1 MSRRES
7 FGSFGSEFNHEK
19 KRLITLGKCSRY
31 YLFILGSAIFKFLSL
46 ILLGMKNVGKNG
58 IGLFGFCP
66 TFNDYNFIQS
76 IFIYFGY
83 LVFGIIFLYF
93 KDIKKLELNDLVIKN
108 TTILSIS
115 RSFITNRL
123 PKENP
128 KKSKLKLFLLGL
140 AFVLYIEIKKVL
152 YIEGFQFFNFW
163 TVEIIFMLHFMRK
176 YFVMDFYLHHKV
188 SIIFIIS
195 ICSILL
201 LTASFLPTSLLGK
214 ISGNAYQNI
223 ETKLGSK
230 LYSILFIFVF
240 FVLSYDYAFSRIY
253 SKILMQIKFISP
265 YKIILAFGIVGFV
278 ISLIASV
285 VSYFIG
291 YRDNFNNYFSSMRNV
306 LNGGKPYKFWVE
318 IFCIYPLYSFT
329 NFMELTFEIL
339 TIYYLNPF
347 YVLMTNNLYYS
358 ITELISFLS
367 NISSDGLK
375 IAHFLIA
382 EFSEVFA
389 FLGYMIYLE
398 ILELNFCRLN
408 ENLKSRIIEKG
419 EKEFRNLTIA
429 IKDKDKD
436 NEDDDKD
443 TDEQYTGPYRN
454 I

>member
-1 MSRRES
+1 MMSHAES
-7 FGSFGSEFNHEK
+7 FDSFISGLNIEK
-19 KRLITLGKCSRY
+19 KRFITIGKCSRY

-46 ILLGMKNVGKNG
+46 ILLGMKNVTKNG
-58 IGLFGFCP
+58 FGLFGFCP
-66 TFNDYNFIQS
+66 TFNDFNFIQS

-83 LVFGIIFLYF
+83 LVFGILFLFF
-93 KDIKKLELNDLVIKN
+93 KDIKK
-108 TTILSIS
+108 
-115 RSFITNRL
+115 
-123 PKENP
+123 
-128 KKSKLKLFLLGL
+128 LGL
-140 AFVLYIEIKKVL
+140 AFVLYIEVKKVL

-176 YFVMDFYLHHKV
+176 YFVMDFYLHNKV

-214 ISGNAYQNI
+214 ISGNAYENI
-223 ETKLGSK
+223 EIKLGSK
-230 LYSILFIFVF
+230 FYSILFIFIF
-240 FVLSYDYAFSRIY
+240 IILSYDYSFSRIY

-265 YKIILAFGIVGFV
+265 YKIILAFGIVGFG

-306 LNGGKPYKFWVE
+306 LNGEKPYKFWVE

-408 ENLKSRIIEKG
+408 ENLKRIIIEKG
-419 EKEFRNLTIA
+419 EKEFRHLTVA
-429 IKDKDKD
+429 INKD
-436 NEDDDKD
+436 NNFENEEDEKD
-443 TDEQYTGPYRN
+443 EEYTGPYRN

>member
-1 MSRRES
+1 
-7 FGSFGSEFNHEK
+7 
-19 KRLITLGKCSRY
+19 
-31 YLFILGSAIFKFLSL
+31 
-46 ILLGMKNVGKNG
+46 
-58 IGLFGFCP
+58 
-66 TFNDYNFIQS
+66 
-76 IFIYFGY
+76 
-83 LVFGIIFLYF
+83 
-93 KDIKKLELNDLVIKN
+93 
-108 TTILSIS
+108 
-115 RSFITNRL
+115 
-123 PKENP
+123 
-128 KKSKLKLFLLGL
+128 
-140 AFVLYIEIKKVL
+140 
-152 YIEGFQFFNFW
+152 
-163 TVEIIFMLHFMRK
+163 LHN
-176 YFVMDFYLHHKV
+176 KV

-214 ISGNAYQNI
+214 ISGNAYENI
-223 ETKLGSK
+223 EIKLGSK
-230 LYSILFIFVF
+230 FYSILFIFIF
-240 FVLSYDYAFSRIY
+240 IILSYDYSFSRIY

-265 YKIILAFGIVGFV
+265 YKIILAFGIVEFV
-278 ISLIASV
+278 ISLIASI

-306 LNGGKPYKFWVE
+306 LNGEKPYKFWVE

-408 ENLKSRIIEKG
+408 ENLKRIIIEKG
-419 EKEFRNLTIA
+419 EKEFRHLTVA
-429 IKDKDKD
+429 INKD
-436 NEDDDKD
+436 NNFENEEDEKD
-443 TDEQYTGPYRN
+443 EEYTGPYRN

>member
-1 MSRRES
+1 MMSHAES
-7 FGSFGSEFNHEK
+7 FDSFISGLNIEK
-19 KRLITLGKCSRY
+19 KRFITIGKCSRY

-46 ILLGMKNVGKNG
+46 ILLGMKNVTKNG
-58 IGLFGFCP
+58 FGLFGFCP
-66 TFNDYNFIQS
+66 TFNDFNFIQS

-83 LVFGIIFLYF
+83 LVFGILFLFF
-93 KDIKKLELNDLVIKN
+93 KDIKKLELNELVAKS
-108 TTILSIS
+108 TTIT
-115 RSFITNRL
+115 RTFMTNRL

-128 KKSKLKLFLLGL
+128 KISKLKLFLLGL
-140 AFVLYIEIKKVL
+140 AFVLYIEVKKVL

-163 TVEIIFMLHFMRK
+163 TVEIIFMIHFMRK
-176 YFVMDFYLHHKV
+176 YFVMDFYLHNKV

-201 LTASFLPTSLLGK
+201 LTASLLPTSLLGK
-214 ISGNAYQNI
+214 ISGNAYENI
-223 ETKLGSK
+223 EIKLGSK
-230 LYSILFIFVF
+230 FYSILFIFIF
-240 FVLSYDYAFSRIY
+240 IILSYDYSFSRIY

-306 LNGGKPYKFWVE
+306 LNGEKPYKFWVE

-408 ENLKSRIIEKG
+408 ENLKRIIIEKG
-419 EKEFRNLTIA
+419 EKEFRHLTVA
-429 IKDKDKD
+429 INKD
-436 NEDDDKD
+436 NNFENEEDVKD
-443 TDEQYTGPYRN
+443 EEYTGPYRN